1 MGARQESVKLAKLTI
16 LTSSKILDFMTE
28 MDKRIT
34 VKDVEGLR
42 VATITKDEGFK
53 FYQESNAKL
62 R

>member
-42 VATITKDEGFK
+42 VATITKDESFK
-53 FYQESNAKL
+53 FYQESNANL